1 MTLSSLFKTSK
12 EEVMSNNISNSSI
25 KREQIKDS
33 VQNLEKT
40 SCRSTKKQK
49 KEITGFNV
57 ESTQSENEDYSEIN
71 IASFKQS
78 FFKLQRNYNVGN
90 LN

>member
-1 MTLSSLFKTSK
+1 
-12 EEVMSNNISNSSI
+12 MSNNISNSSI

-40 SCRSTKKQK
+40 SCRSTTKQK

-71 IASFKQS
+71 IISFKQS
-78 FFKLQRNYNVGN
+78 FYKLQKNYSVDNRK
-90 LN
+90 

>member
-1 MTLSSLFKTSK
+1 
-12 EEVMSNNISNSSI
+12 MSNNISNSFI

-40 SCRSTKKQK
+40 CCRSTTKQK

-57 ESTQSENEDYSEIN
+57 ESTQSENETN
-71 IASFKQS
+71 FT
-78 FFKLQRNYNVGN
+78 VT
-90 LN
+90 